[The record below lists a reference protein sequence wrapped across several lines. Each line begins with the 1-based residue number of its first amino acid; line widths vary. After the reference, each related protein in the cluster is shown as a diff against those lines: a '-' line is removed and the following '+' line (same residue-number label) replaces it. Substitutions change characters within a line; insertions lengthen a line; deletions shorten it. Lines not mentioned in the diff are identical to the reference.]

1 MHFTKSWSLSRQT
14 FLTPQMSSSEIFIKV
29 EQTVRM
35 KRSYV
40 KYLEAA
46 RSIGRRI
53 FLILKSMPFW
63 ISVRFRSKN
72 FEHQVSLNMSIS
84 AKRSTIIIAA
94 ILAPSLCSAS
104 SMIIWTMS
112 KACFWASTMVRHSFE
127 ILHRA
132 STPSDQTC
140 SSEFISIFDII
151 GKTCYVNYQRAT
163 DRGFSFWLINS
174 LVNRAGSFWKNY
186 SFRNSYSVEYRSNA
200 GKTQSTTS

>member
-14 FLTPQMSSSEIFIKV
+14 FRTPQMSSNENFIKV

-35 KRSYV
+35 KRSQV
-40 KYLEAA
+40 KCLEAA
-46 RSIGRRI
+46 KSIGSSI
-53 FLILKSMPFW
+53 FFILKSIPFW
-63 ISVRFRSKN
+63 ISARFKSKN

-104 SMIIWTMS
+104 SMIIWTIS
-112 KACFWASTMVRHSFE
+112 KACLSASTIDRHSFE

-140 SSEFISIFDII
+140 SSELIIIFDII
-151 GKTCYVNYQRAT
+151 GNT
-163 DRGFSFWLINS
+163 
-174 LVNRAGSFWKNY
+174 
-186 SFRNSYSVEYRSNA
+186 
-200 GKTQSTTS
+200 